1 MKLIRITSNNPEG
14 RFETLF
20 KTDINIKENSKIGLK
35 SATFST
41 HKEYFVIDGNNNKIQ
56 FQYTN
61 TGTVQEIFLN
71 NATYNLQNT
80 SLLFKDFTDKLNDG
94 IVLIGKTIGL
104 QFLVDVNRQGNF
116 SLQYKFSPFVL
127 ETKYYKS
134 TNISI
139 TSTGINNKNIKSS
152 QALDVLDDSS
162 IFHSIK
168 PFTKG
173 SGLFRVKMTTFLD
186 SGVNGNGLYFGLTRT
201 DPSKFDTPVLTVNQK
216 DLYIR
221 VNRDGANG
229 GFYEVGYLDKDNA
242 GYVLTTPIVP
252 EVNDF
257 IEIQREQ
264 GNFKL
269 VIHKGNTDHLLF
281 TYNDKDDSD
290 YFPYVIMRSNDTHL
304 RLQNIR
310 IQLNPY
316 SFDSLLT
323 EEVSELNTGLELS
336 KHNPRPE
343 RKTINTVT
351 FPSLP
356 FMEFLG
362 FDITN
367 GNLSRVIQSK
377 EPNFLSE
384 KLFLFSIFNDTYLV
398 VLDNLELESY
408 DGFDGVRR
416 SILEVIPAEDR
427 EENSIIEYQ
436 PNNINFINLKLPRK
450 VNIRNIKGRIL
461 KSNLDPA
468 NLKGMLNLTLLIN
481 EN

>member
-14 RFETLF
+14 RFESLF

-41 HKEYFVIDGNNNKIQ
+41 HKEYFVIDGNNNKVQ

-61 TGTVQEIFLN
+61 TGAIQEIFLN
-71 NATYNLQNT
+71 NATYNLSNA

-134 TNISI
+134 SNISL

-162 IFHSIK
+162 LFHSVK

-173 SGLFRVKMTTFLD
+173 SGLFRAKMTTFLD
-186 SGVNGNGLYFGLTRT
+186 SGVDGNGLFFGLTRT
-201 DPSKFDTPVLTVNQK
+201 DPSKFDSPTLTDLQK

-229 GFYEVGYLDKDNA
+229 GFYEVGYLDID
-242 GYVLTTPIVP
+242 GVPYILTSTIVP
-252 EVNDF
+252 EVDDF

-264 GNFKL
+264 GTFKL
-269 VIHKGNTDHLLF
+269 VIHKGNTDHLIF
-281 TYNDKDDSD
+281 SYNDKNDSD
-290 YFPYVIMRSNDTHL
+290 YFPYVIMRSNQTHL
-304 RLQNIR
+304 KLENIR

-316 SFDSLLT
+316 SFDSLLS
-323 EEVSELNTGLELS
+323 EEVSEVNTGLELG
-336 KHNPRPE
+336 KYNPRPE
-343 RKTINTVT
+343 RKTINTLT
-351 FPSLP
+351 FSSLP

-367 GNLSRVIQSK
+367 GNLSRVITSK

-384 KLFLFSIFNDTYLV
+384 ELFLFSIFNDTYLI

-427 EENSIIEYQ
+427 DENSIIEYQ

-450 VNIRNIKGRIL
+450 VNIRNIRGRVL
-461 KSNLDPA
+461 KSDLSPA
-468 NLKGMLNLTLLIN
+468 NLKGMLNLTLLIK